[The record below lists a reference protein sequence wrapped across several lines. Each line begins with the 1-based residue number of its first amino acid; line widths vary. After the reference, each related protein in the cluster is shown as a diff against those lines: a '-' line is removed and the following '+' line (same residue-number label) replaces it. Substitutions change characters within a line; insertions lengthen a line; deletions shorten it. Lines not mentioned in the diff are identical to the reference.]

1 MLQLDQ
7 AIASGDIKASI
18 DKETALDMLYGPLF
32 FRLLAG
38 HEPLNAQLANDLI
51 DLLFNGMSAN

>member
-1 MLQLDQ
+1 LLDL
-7 AIASGDIKASI
+7 AIASGDVKASI
-18 DKETALDMLYGPLF
+18 NKESALDMLYGPLF

-51 DLLFNGMSAN
+51 DTLFAGVSAK